1 MKEGA
6 AEAYI
11 LFELAGA
18 TYGLRTQDVNHM
30 EMVQQITPVPNAAP
44 FVEGVVFSRGQVIP
58 VLNLRVRFGFEGQAP
73 SLRSRLIV
81 VQAGERRVGLM
92 VDEAREFRSIP
103 AEAIQPPHEAITG
116 LSGRY
121 LRGIANIGERL
132 VLLLEVPEVLNSLG
146 DEPAPS
152 GTGGTVKA

>member
-1 MKEGA
+1 
-6 AEAYI
+6 
-11 LFELAGA
+11 
-18 TYGLRTQDVNHM
+18 M
-30 EMVQQITPVPNAAP
+30 EMMQQITPVPNAAP

-92 VDEAREFRSIP
+92 VDEAREFRNIP

-152 GTGGTVKA
+152 GAGGSVKA